1 MKILRDGKE
10 YELTSDELFAAYLEQ
25 EHIYDLDDVK
35 SELELIIED
44 DIDEELYVEAA
55 KRIYSDENMLH
66 NVAYSKRRNM
76 DRYNMEWSYAVSEAV
91 KDAVCAEMDT

>member
-1 MKILRDGKE
+1 MIIVRDGRA
-10 YELTSDELFAAYLEQ
+10 YELTQEEVYQAYREQ
-25 EHIYDLDDVK
+25 ELHFDIDDVK

-55 KRIYSDENMLH
+55 KRIYANENMLRD
-66 NVAYSKRRNM
+66 VALAKRRNM